1 MSNDF
6 VTINIPK
13 SGSDSNSYF
22 QCFNWRFD
30 VIENKG
36 NILPTAFGQFIFQG
50 QGKYDEYC
58 VYVGIST
65 SDGIY
70 CSRFLDK
77 SALAIADYLKDYYG
91 KARVWYDVLAIFD
104 MVRSKFDSNAIFRI
118 TDLSTRYV
126 INPSDQQ
133 WALYLFSYLYY
144 AMLAEE
150 NKRGKVVGKYI
161 KLLAFHRLFN
171 DNSPISDIA
180 ECDCGKEAPLILAE
194 AERRHLM

>member
-1 MSNDF
+1 MGNLDNIDF
-6 VTINIPK
+6 LEKNYRSRLDYIKKYKEAKNAS
-13 SGSDSNSYF
+13 SG
-22 QCFNWRFD
+22 
-30 VIENKG
+30 
-36 NILPTAFGQFIFQG
+36 
-50 QGKYDEYC
+50 
-58 VYVGIST
+58 
-65 SDGIY
+65 
-70 CSRFLDK
+70 
-77 SALAIADYLKDYYG
+77 
-91 KARVWYDVLAIFD
+91 
-104 MVRSKFDSNAIFRI
+104 SKFDSNAIFRI

-180 ECDCGKEAPLILAE
+180 ECDCGKEAPVILAE